1 MITQETY
8 EILLAENERLQH
20 QLNEA
25 TDTIEAIRT
34 GQVDAIIVKG
44 REGNELYTLKTADQ
58 TYRVFI
64 EKMTEG
70 AVTLNGS
77 GIILYSNSRFANMV
91 NRPLSKVLG
100 VPFQEFI
107 APDNKEAFNALIKSA
122 WKEDC
127 KGEIFIVGKN
137 NLLIP
142 FQLSLTT
149 LELDEGFSMSVIL
162 TDLTTQKENQ
172 LQLKLKN
179 KQLEESNYAL
189 EISNNDLQQF
199 ASVASHD
206 LQEPL
211 RKILIFSSLI
221 KENHLNELSR
231 ETISYLE
238 KIIYSSGRM
247 KNLIVDILNFS
258 RLSEETNIYSTI
270 NLSELI
276 HDLLE
281 DFEIKIKEQQ
291 AQINLLRIREFE
303 GNKGLLRQVFQ
314 NLLSNSLKFCHPE
327 KRPEITIKETTN
339 NGRFNK
345 MNDDAL
351 FISFRDNGIGFHQKY
366 DNDIFTIFQRLNTKD
381 KFEGTGIGLA
391 ITKKIIDKHNGQI
404 KAFSKENEG
413 AEFIIALPV
422 KHQGKNVEKETVI
435 G

>member
-1 MITQETY
+1 
-8 EILLAENERLQH
+8 
-20 QLNEA
+20 
-25 TDTIEAIRT
+25 
-34 GQVDAIIVKG
+34 
-44 REGNELYTLKTADQ
+44 
-58 TYRVFI
+58 
-64 EKMTEG
+64 
-70 AVTLNGS
+70 
-77 GIILYSNSRFANMV
+77 
-91 NRPLSKVLG
+91 
-100 VPFQEFI
+100 
-107 APDNKEAFNALIKSA
+107 
-122 WKEDC
+122 
-127 KGEIFIVGKN
+127 
-137 NLLIP
+137 
-142 FQLSLTT
+142 
-149 LELDEGFSMSVIL
+149 MSVIL